1 MYPVDPNAP
10 RSGLSVWKNYSCT
23 LNQTDIAANSN
34 KFYIIQCLTDGKNSY
49 FLLTRYGRVGEKG
62 RVDLKVVSS
71 VSDAEGAFESTY
83 KTKTGNVW
91 GAKFVPKSGKYVQLE
106 IEAPE
111 IVEVKVAPP
120 TLSTLPDKLQTF
132 ISLISN
138 KQLFERALETMEIDT
153 QRLPLGKMSSAQ
165 IDQGEAIL
173 KLIETAVKDG
183 TGDLVGLSSQFWTVI
198 PFATKRNR
206 PPPVINSSEAVVK
219 VADMLDSL
227 RHISVAGTIIERRN
241 NLDDIYKSLSAEV
254 IPVQPNSTEWGQVMT
269 YITNT
274 HAPTH
279 RYRLNMV
286 NLFKVNKPGQDTM
299 DTGNVFTTTKNHKLL
314 FHGSRMT
321 NFVGILS
328 EGLRLPR
335 PDQVANGAMLSAG
348 IYMAD
353 SISKSYNYTF
363 ADETNR
369 KGFVIIAEVALGEVE
384 NVYQATPGRLP
395 AQYQSRS
402 GRGKSTPDP
411 LGTQKW
417 SVNPDVEIPSGRLVQ
432 TNVGNTSLLY
442 NEYVIFSKEC
452 YRFRYIVELDSY

>member
-1 MYPVDPNAP
+1 
-10 RSGLSVWKNYSCT
+10 
-23 LNQTDIAANSN
+23 
-34 KFYIIQCLTDGKNSY
+34 
-49 FLLTRYGRVGEKG
+49 
-62 RVDLKVVSS
+62 
-71 VSDAEGAFESTY
+71 
-83 KTKTGNVW
+83 
-91 GAKFVPKSGKYVQLE
+91 
-106 IEAPE
+106 
-111 IVEVKVAPP
+111 
-120 TLSTLPDKLQTF
+120 
-132 ISLISN
+132 
-138 KQLFERALETMEIDT
+138 MEIDT

-206 PPPVINSSEAVVK
+206 PPPVINSLDAVVK
-219 VADMLDSL
+219 VADMLDNL
-227 RHISVAGTIIERRN
+227 RHMSIAGTIIERRN
-241 NLDDIYKSLSAEV
+241 NMDDIYKSLSAEV
-254 IPVQPNSTEWGQVMT
+254 VPIQPNSTEWGQVMT

-299 DTGNVFTTTKNHKLL
+299 DTGNVFATTKNHKLL

-335 PDQVANGAMLSAG
+335 QDQVANGSVFGMG
-348 IYMAD
+348 IYFAD

-369 KGFVIIAEVALGEVE
+369 KGFVLICEVATGDTQT
-384 NVYQATPGRLP
+384 VYQATHDNRPP
-395 AQYQSRS
+395 APYQSRS
-402 GRGKSTPDP
+402 AKGKSTPDP
-411 LGTQKW
+411 LGNQQW
-417 SVNPDVEIPSGRLVQ
+417 CVNPDVEIPSGRLVQ

-442 NEYVIFSKEC
+442 NEYIIFTKEQ
-452 YRFRYIVELDSY
+452 YRIRYIVELDSY